1 MSTQGIDMLLNS
13 GSSSTSGVSSRN
25 ATDGMPP
32 ELLNVNA
39 VSVSERMQ
47 QLILQCQNTGGNPTT
62 ADFKNLAAA
71 LQSLTNDVERY
82 AEAKGKAEAARA
94 AEKKKLQRPEKILP
108 EASRNKLIQIKK
120 AIQEAPVCHCL
131 SVRDMKHSSEEGK
144 PGSCDPYRT
153 ACNLKAILER
163 APGVFVFD
171 PNTDNVVLACTDF
184 ETTAGTWLLTW
195 RDALQKAKETG
206 GKLIQIV
213 TRPGL
218 SLMQEQEEAMAGDK
232 SMTVLRLDCTKI
244 KDFGDYD
251 DFKELEGWDKLMALA
266 NYPAEMKNV
275 ADVSFGS

>member
-62 ADFKNLAAA
+62 ADFKDLAAA

-131 SVRDMKHSSEEGK
+131 SVRDMKHARVQPDRRWFGNTRVVGQKELSNFREEIAAK
-144 PGSCDPYRT
+144 AHDPYT
-153 ACNLKAILER
+153 VLLKRKQL
-163 APGVFVFD
+163 PMG
-171 PNTDNVVLACTDF
+171 
-184 ETTAGTWLLTW
+184 LLTV
-195 RDALQKAKETG
+195 RHPLQPAPPRPADAFFIAGVGHRQD
-206 GKLIQIV
+206 
-213 TRPGL
+213 
-218 SLMQEQEEAMAGDK
+218 EATA
-232 SMTVLRLDCTKI
+232 
-244 KDFGDYD
+244 
-251 DFKELEGWDKLMALA
+251 
-266 NYPAEMKNV
+266 P
-275 ADVSFGS
+275 